1 MGVVD
6 LSDDLDAPPLDLS
19 ESVTTVILIANGIV
33 YTVDVLDAEL
43 MAFLQNN
50 AVQVANVA

>member
-6 LSDDLDAPPLDLS
+6 LSDDLGALALDLS
-19 ESVTTVILIANGIV
+19 ESVTKVILIANGIV
-33 YTVDVLDAEL
+33 YTVDMLDTEL
-43 MAFLQNN
+43 MIFLQNR